1 MRTTGTDAR
10 KQAVVPSIVGG
21 RGLDDEAGGRTR
33 SVRPA
38 REAPVLR
45 RRSTNGDFA
54 GRLQKA
60 RMGVVV
66 FPADLGFTPPG
77 VERGGI

>member
-1 MRTTGTDAR
+1 MRTTGTGTR
-10 KQAVVPSIVGG
+10 KQADVSPIVGG

-33 SVRPA
+33 SVSLA
-38 REAPVLR
+38 RQAPVLQ